1 MQQKVVRKQFMK
13 SIWAIISLSVLLT
26 ACGSGQDGETI
37 AEVGNK
43 QVNANQFEAYLK
55 FKRLTTA
62 DEKKRG
68 ALLDQYLEREALATA
83 IEQSDLLDKDKIQ
96 AELDDFRR
104 QMLISRY
111 FEQLLK
117 EKVTEDTVKNFY
129 VSHADEYEHKK
140 VRVSHILF
148 RTNRN
153 MTETERKAK
162 MTVAQEAHGKLI
174 MGTSFADVAK
184 NYSEDAISAKKGG
197 DLGWMKEGSVNQ
209 KFSKVILE
217 LEAGKVSEPF
227 ETPFGFH
234 IVKVTDGPAVVKQP
248 LDAVK
253 GDIRYRLQNEVKAA
267 EIERLRDEISITKKG
282 S

>member
-1 MQQKVVRKQFMK
+1 MK
-13 SIWAIISLSVLLT
+13 HSWAIIGLSVLLS
-26 ACGSGQDGETI
+26 ACGGQDGGETI
-37 AEVGNK
+37 AEVGDKAVTSK
-43 QVNANQFEAYLK
+43 QFDSYLK
-55 FKRLTTA
+55 FKRLATV
-62 DEKKRG
+62 DEKRRSG
-68 ALLDQYLEREALATA
+68 LLDQYLEREALAVA
-83 IEQSDLLDKDKIQ
+83 IEQADLLDKGVMQ

-111 FEQLLK
+111 FEKLLR
-117 EKVTEDTVKNFY
+117 EKVTEDTVKNYY
-129 VSHADEYEHKK
+129 VSHANEYEHKK

-162 MTVAQEAHGKLI
+162 MTVAQEAYGKLI
-174 MGTSFADVAK
+174 QGTPFDEVAK

-197 DLGWMKEGSVNQ
+197 DLGWMKKGSVNP
-209 KFSKVILE
+209 KFSKVIFE
-217 LEAGKVSEPF
+217 LEAGKTSEPF

-267 EIERLRDEISITKKG
+267 EIERLRGQVKTTKKG

>member
-1 MQQKVVRKQFMK
+1 MK
-13 SIWAIISLSVLLT
+13 HIWAIVSLSVLLS
-26 ACGSGQDGETI
+26 ACGGQDGDTI
-37 AEVGNK
+37 AEVGDK
-43 QVNANQFEAYLK
+43 AVSASQFEAYLK
-55 FKRLTTA
+55 FKRLASA
-62 DEKKRG
+62 DEKRRSG
-68 ALLDQYLEREALATA
+68 LMDQYLEREALATA
-83 IEQSDLLDKDKIQ
+83 IEQSNLLDKELMK
-96 AELDDFRR
+96 AELNDFRR

-111 FEQLLK
+111 FEKLLR
-117 EKVTEDTVKNFY
+117 EKVTEDTVKSYY
-129 VSHADEYEHKK
+129 VSHASEYEQKK

-174 MGTSFADVAK
+174 QGTTFAEVAK

-197 DLGWMKEGSVNQ
+197 DLGWMKKGSVNP
-209 KFSKVILE
+209 KFSKVIFE
-217 LEAGKVSEPF
+217 LESGKISEPF

-267 EIERLRDEISITKKG
+267 EIERLRSQVKITKKG